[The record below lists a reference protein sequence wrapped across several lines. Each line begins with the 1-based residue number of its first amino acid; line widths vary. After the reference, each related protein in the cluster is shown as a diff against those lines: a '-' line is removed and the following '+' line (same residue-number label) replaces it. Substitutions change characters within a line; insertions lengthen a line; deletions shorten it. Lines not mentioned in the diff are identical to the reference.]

1 MQLKP
6 FNISGYT
13 TALTPIPDGEGSGM
27 KMNLERYH
35 FNKIKKKIVG
45 EVNWIAQG
53 KSTTYKIKKLDA
65 FLLKP

>member
-6 FNISGYT
+6 FNMSGYT

-35 FNKIKKKIVG
+35 FNKIKKK
-45 EVNWIAQG
+45 NCW
-53 KSTTYKIKKLDA
+53 
-65 FLLKP
+65 

>member
-1 MQLKP
+1 
-6 FNISGYT
+6 
-13 TALTPIPDGEGSGM
+13 M